1 MREKLQ
7 FRRKYIFS
15 IEELCKKLCFAGL
28 LQFGPQRSKEKDQ
41 VYVFLNRN
49 IVLWDTIS
57 SAPGY
62 LYIQEKE
69 YTVSRY
75 YFDSAQAVINYWSDL
90 FYISTNTK
98 LNKRSTVI
106 GKEIVIE
113 VLSTKPSMIKALEAQ
128 TQLSAPLNDIG
139 LVPGDRAGAGGLD
152 SAFHAHLK
160 QNWNRTLIKRTGKIT
175 ARQAKAKAK
184 TIEIK
189 SERKYGSM
197 QGLSVAR
204 RSNRKQAR
212 MIVKSTQKT
221 MIKGPLLHN
230 RNKFVRTVNPV
241 KKSSK
246 VNVENVPF
254 RI

>member
-7 FRRKYIFS
+7 LRRKYIFS

-41 VYVFLNRN
+41 VYIFLNRN
-49 IVLWDTIS
+49 IVLWDTICS
-57 SAPGY
+57 EPGY
-62 LYIQEKE
+62 LHVQDKE

-106 GKEIVIE
+106 GKEVIIE
-113 VLSTKPSMIKALEAQ
+113 VLSSKPSMIKALEAQ

-139 LVPGDRAGAGGLD
+139 LVPGDRAGAAGLD

-160 QNWNRTLIKRTGKIT
+160 QNWNRTLIKKTGKIT
-175 ARQAKAKAK
+175 NNK
-184 TIEIK
+184 IK
-189 SERKYGSM
+189 PTVVNTERKYGSR
-197 QGLSVAR
+197 QGVSIPR
-204 RSNRKQAR
+204 RSTRKQAR
-212 MIVKSTQKT
+212 MIVKSTQQALL
-221 MIKGPLLHN
+221 KGPLLQN

-246 VNVENVPF
+246 VNKYIAF
-254 RI
+254 M